1 MSAFRATFQGMV
13 GRMRLW
19 QLTLSAT
26 LLSTA
31 LVAGMSL
38 AIQGRVTWDTVLTAA
53 VAALVAAW
61 LIRHLPDVD
70 ARRRA
75 QARLERYEFMVNAVG
90 DMMSVI
96 NREHRYEAV
105 NDRWCVAMA
114 RRCDAVLGV
123 HLAEVWGEADY
134 RDHIVPRLR
143 QCFDQGQTVALQTT
157 LDLPGQGSSECAITY
172 YPYRAAAAGGEV
184 SHVVVVTRDVSG
196 EVRAARAL
204 QASEARL
211 RALLDSMVDGVIVI
225 DQLGTVTAFNPAA
238 QRMFGYTPD
247 EVLGRNVSLLMPE
260 PDHSAHDGYLQRHLD
275 TGVAHITG
283 AGREVTGRR
292 KDGSTFPLELAVS
305 AMTGEGGRSF
315 VGVVRDI
322 GARKAA
328 ERRLAD
334 ALEAARK
341 ASRAKSE
348 FLSSMSHELRTPMN
362 AILGFAQL
370 LEMDARL
377 GDEQRDNVVEIL
389 KAGRH
394 LLALINEVLDLSR
407 IESGRVALRIE
418 PVPLA
423 DLIGECAAL
432 VGPGA
437 IRQGLTFRR
446 DLAGCAGRRVRAD
459 RLRIKQVLL
468 NLLSNAVKYN
478 RRGGEV
484 RITCGLVAP
493 GRVRLTVSDT
503 GLGIPE
509 DQQAGLFTA
518 FHRLGREDSDI
529 EGTGIGLAI
538 SKKLVERMDGDI
550 GVESRVGQGST
561 FWVDLPDADGGAEPA
576 CAPAEVM
583 QEAPCATPA
592 APDCTPAD
600 PSVRR

>member
-1 MSAFRATFQGMV
+1 MSAFSATFRAIV
-13 GRMRLW
+13 GRMRPW
-19 QLTLSAT
+19 QITLSAV
-26 LLSTA
+26 LLGTA
-31 LVAGMSL
+31 SVAGMSL
-38 AIQGRVTWDTVLTAA
+38 AIQGRVTWDTLLTAV
-53 VAALVAAW
+53 VAALVAAG
-61 LIRHLPDVD
+61 LVRHLHDTG
-70 ARRRA
+70 
-75 QARLERYEFMVNAVG
+75 ARLERYEFMVNAVG
-90 DMMSVI
+90 EMMSVI

-105 NDRWCVAMA
+105 NDQWCVAMG
-114 RRCDAVLGV
+114 RRREAVLGR
-123 HLAEVWGEADY
+123 HLAEVWGEVDY
-134 RDHIVPRLR
+134 RDHIEPRLR
-143 QCFDQGQTVALQTT
+143 QCFDQGQPVALQTT
-157 LDLPGQGSSECAITY
+157 LNLPGRGRAECAITY
-172 YPYRAAAAGGEV
+172 YPYHAAAGEV
-184 SHVVVVTRDVSG
+184 SHVVVVTRDVTG
-196 EVRAARAL
+196 QVRAGRAL

-211 RALLDSMVDGVIVI
+211 RTVLDSMVDGVIVI
-225 DQLGTVTAFNPAA
+225 DQQGTVTAFNPAA
-238 QRMFGYTPD
+238 QRMFGYIPD

-260 PDHSAHDGYLQRHLD
+260 PDHSAHDGYLRRHLD
-275 TGVAHITG
+275 MGVAHIIG
-283 AGREVTGRR
+283 AGREVTGQR
-292 KDGSTFPLELAVS
+292 KDGSTFPLDLAVS
-305 AMTGEGGRSF
+305 AMTDDVGRSF

-322 GARKAA
+322 SARKAA

-407 IESGRVALRIE
+407 IESGRVVLRIE
-418 PVPLA
+418 PVPII

-432 VGPGA
+432 VESGA

-446 DLAGCAGRRVRAD
+446 ELAACAGRRVRAD

-478 RRGGEV
+478 RHGGEV
-484 RITCGLVAP
+484 RVTCDFAVP

-538 SKKLVERMDGDI
+538 SKKLVELMQGDI
-550 GVESRVGQGST
+550 GMESRPGQGST
-561 FWVDLPDADGGAEPA
+561 FWVDLPDADA
-576 CAPAEVM
+576 APAPERPTTIDARR
-583 QEAPCATPA
+583 QG
-592 APDCTPAD
+592 DAD
-600 PSVRR
+600 VAGEPTT